1 MAERMCIQMD
11 IKTKLK
17 DDNVLFSSSSNS
29 SSTAQILE
37 YLEKK
42 GIITVEDLINA
53 NPKIFYFAIRNI
65 YTAMIHVLRNAYLN
79 EPLVHDDLLQKKYI
93 KDDLGE
99 CLFEDILA
107 LGLVKQ
113 DSQSARYALNR
124 MDWPGGVI
132 DMEYILKKLPEN
144 SYCSNLRAFY
154 INYLKKL
161 EEDNRSKNDVEII
174 LAKLEE
180 LKHLTEMRDKLNEEI
195 FALQREI
202 NNYEVETGKHVR
214 K

>member
-1 MAERMCIQMD
+1 MD
-11 IKTKLK
+11 IKTRLK

-29 SSTAQILE
+29 SSTAQILG

-113 DSQSARYALNR
+113 DSQSARYALNK
-124 MDWPGGVI
+124 MGWPGGVI
-132 DMEYILKKLPEN
+132 DMKYILTKLPEN
-144 SYCSNLRAFY
+144 YCCLNLRAFY

-161 EEDNRSKNDVEII
+161 EEDNRSKNDVVII
-174 LAKLEE
+174 SAKLKEVE
-180 LKHLTEMRDKLNEEI
+180 RLKEMRDDLNKRI
-195 FALQREI
+195 LALQREI
-202 NNYEVETGKHVR
+202 NDLTKVEYEEETGKHVR

>member
-1 MAERMCIQMD
+1 
-11 IKTKLK
+11 
-17 DDNVLFSSSSNS
+17 
-29 SSTAQILE
+29 
-37 YLEKK
+37 
-42 GIITVEDLINA
+42 
-53 NPKIFYFAIRNI
+53 
-65 YTAMIHVLRNAYLN
+65 MIHVLRNAYLN
-79 EPLVHDDLLQKKYI
+79 EPLVNGHLLQRKYI
-93 KDDLGE
+93 KSDLEG
-99 CLFEDILA
+99 CLFKDILD

-113 DSQSARYALNR
+113 DSQSARFALNR

-161 EEDNRSKNDVEII
+161 EEDNCSKNDVGII

-180 LKHLTEMRDKLNEEI
+180 VKRLTEMRDKLNEKI

-202 NNYEVETGKHVR
+202 NDYEAETGKHVR

>member
-1 MAERMCIQMD
+1 MD

-29 SSTAQILE
+29 SSTAQILG

-53 NPKIFYFAIRNI
+53 DPEIFYFATRNI

-79 EPLVHDDLLQKKYI
+79 EPLVNGDLLQKKYI
-93 KDDLGE
+93 KSDLE
-99 CLFEDILA
+99 RCLSKDILA

-113 DSQSARYALNR
+113 DPQSARFALNR
-124 MDWPGGVI
+124 MDWFGGVI
-132 DMEYILKKLPEN
+132 DMKYILERLPEN

-161 EEDNRSKNDVEII
+161 EEDKRSKNDVEII

-180 LKHLTEMRDKLNEEI
+180 LKHLTEMRDNLNEKI

-202 NNYEVETGKHVR
+202 NNYEAETGKHVR